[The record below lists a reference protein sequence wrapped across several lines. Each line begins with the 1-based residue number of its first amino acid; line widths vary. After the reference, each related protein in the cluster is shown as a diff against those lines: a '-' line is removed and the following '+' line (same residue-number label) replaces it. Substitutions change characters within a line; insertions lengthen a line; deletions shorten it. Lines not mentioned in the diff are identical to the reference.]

1 MKYQPVSVTDAIKI
15 DGQLV
20 DLITKFHCITSMKK
34 YEAKTIEELRF
45 EDFLAR
51 RPGAGRVNNINTA
64 AIASSPP
71 ASNPFGGF
79 GVSPFGDRRTN
90 FFGQP
95 VHQSTPKGTNVFNFL
110 KKNVMSTMPDTASS
124 HEAMMTTETLNENIS
139 WTKKFFTT
147 VSNSVG
153 SEFGV
158 ILLILLVTTSICL
171 QVSFC
176 HIRTIICSISVIYSS
191 CNVQQILQ
199 LILCVYISGAEIQ
212 QDCSSNRKSAPTM
225 DTLYSNIATIVTVLL
240 GIAIPTIKL
249 SINRPRSS

>member
-1 MKYQPVSVTDAIKI
+1 
-15 DGQLV
+15 
-20 DLITKFHCITSMKK
+20 
-34 YEAKTIEELRF
+34 
-45 EDFLAR
+45 
-51 RPGAGRVNNINTA
+51 
-64 AIASSPP
+64 
-71 ASNPFGGF
+71 
-79 GVSPFGDRRTN
+79 
-90 FFGQP
+90 
-95 VHQSTPKGTNVFNFL
+95 
-110 KKNVMSTMPDTASS
+110 MPDTASS

-199 LILCVYISGAEIQ
+199 LILCVYISGAKIQ

-249 SINRPRSS
+249 SINRPRSSWTFSRREFSSTSFNLLLYEYNSKINTSKEMWLFNMIFKLYNKQYAPSVGC